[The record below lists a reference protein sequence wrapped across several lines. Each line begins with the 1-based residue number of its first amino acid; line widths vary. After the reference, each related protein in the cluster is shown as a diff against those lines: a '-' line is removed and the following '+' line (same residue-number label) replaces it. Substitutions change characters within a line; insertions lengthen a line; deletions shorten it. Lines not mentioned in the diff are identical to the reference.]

1 MSKFL
6 KDDKLN
12 LCKTQLECFFSA
24 REHTI
29 TYTNNVHENYSEQ
42 FQVHLQT
49 CEINSLLV

>member
-12 LCKTQLECFFSA
+12 LCKTQLEN
-24 REHTI
+24 I
-29 TYTNNVHENYSEQ
+29 LLLTNNMHENYSEQ